1 MATKNLA
8 RTIKTTPR
16 FRSSIPRRAQER
28 ITARHA
34 NGAKA
39 TVEYF
44 IEGQRVGARG
54 FDSEG
59 NLESDCGWRDGLRHG
74 TSYRIDIP
82 GRLLSATPYSRG
94 LEHGSARQWGDDGRL
109 LGTYRMHHG
118 TGIDLWWQET
128 WTKPRRRYLAEV
140 HSLHRGV
147 RHGFEWWINE
157 DEVSVYVE
165 THWQAG
171 NAHGIERRWNS
182 KRRLRQGYPKYF
194 VAGQQVTRRQYVK
207 AAASDASLPP
217 FRKAENRP
225 RRIFPPDI
233 ARHLGDRRRRADS

>member
-1 MATKNLA
+1 M
-8 RTIKTTPR
+8 RTTPR
-16 FRSSIPRRAQER
+16 FRSSIPRHAEER

-39 TVEYF
+39 TVEYL
-44 IEGQRVGARG
+44 IAGQRVGARG
-54 FDSEG
+54 FDAEG

-94 LEHGSARQWGDDGRL
+94 LEHGVARQWADDGRL

-118 TGIDLWWQET
+118 TGIDLWWDET
-128 WTKPRRRYLAEV
+128 WGKPRRRCLAEV
-140 HSLHRGV
+140 YFMHRGQ

-157 DEVSVYVE
+157 DQASVHE
-165 THWQAG
+165 ERHWRDGRQ
-171 NAHGIERRWNS
+171 HGIERDWNL
-182 KRRLRQGYPKYF
+182 KGRLRRGYPKYF
-194 VAGQQVTRRQYVK
+194 VAGQQVTRRQYIK

-217 FRKAENRP
+217 FRKAENRAG
-225 RRIFPPDI
+225 RVFPPVI
-233 ARHLGDRRRRADS
+233 GRHLGDRRGRAHG